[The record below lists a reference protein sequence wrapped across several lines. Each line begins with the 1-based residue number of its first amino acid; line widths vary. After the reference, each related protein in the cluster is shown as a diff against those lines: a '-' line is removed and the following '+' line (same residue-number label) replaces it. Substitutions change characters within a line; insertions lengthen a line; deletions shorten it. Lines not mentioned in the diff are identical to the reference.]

1 MPNDPRAALQA
12 IGELADDEIDLAD
25 AALHLARAA
34 TPGAD
39 WRTARAELRELAR
52 AAVAFDPAPDD
63 LPQQARALTGLL
75 SRQYGYRGDTQTYDA
90 EANANLISVIE
101 RRRGLPVA
109 LGILWLHTARA
120 AGVDAAGLDFPGH
133 FLVALR
139 SAEGEQVVVDP
150 FDGGARRTGQELR
163 ELLRQVAGPAAAL
176 TPAMVRPM
184 PDRAVLLRLQNNIR
198 LRRTRAGDVAGAL
211 AIVEDMLLIAPNS
224 PSLWADAAQL
234 HEAAEQFGAAAAAWQ
249 RVVDLSADPGRAEA
263 ARVALAKLRGRL
275 N

>member
-1 MPNDPRAALQA
+1 VPNDPRAALRA
-12 IGELADDEIDLAD
+12 VGELADDEIDLAD

-39 WRTARAELRELAR
+39 WQAARAELRELAR
-52 AAVAFDPAPDD
+52 AAVAFDLAPDD
-63 LPQQARALTGLL
+63 LPQQARALAGLL
-75 SRQYGYRGDTQTYDA
+75 AKQYGYRGDTQTYDA

-120 AGVDAAGLDFPGH
+120 GGVDAAGLDFPGH

-150 FDGGARRTGQELR
+150 FDAGARRTGQELR
-163 ELLRQVAGPAAAL
+163 TLLRQVAGPAAEL

-198 LRRTRAGDVAGAL
+198 LRRARAGNVAGAL
-211 AIVEDMLLIAPNS
+211 AIAEDMLLIAPQS
-224 PSLWADAAQL
+224 PGLWADAAHL
-234 HEAAEQFGAAAAAWQ
+234 HEAAGQLGAAASAWR
-249 RVVDLSADPGRAEA
+249 RVIDLAADP
-263 ARVALAKLRGRL
+263 ARVEEARVKLAKLRDGL